1 MKTRYLGAGTHDKCG
16 SVCIEN
22 SVQHHAVVKQ
32 PVEVTQRVDRS
43 TAVKGQ
49 QEVIWTYLPKP
60 AIPNL
65 FQVEK
70 IVTAQ
75 VCGLQELDW
84 TT

>member
-32 PVEVTQRVDRS
+32 PVEVTQE
-43 TAVKGQ
+43 
-49 QEVIWTYLPKP
+49 EVIWTYLPKP

-75 VCGLQELDW
+75 VCGL
-84 TT
+84 